1 MVRPIANSTEKRK
14 INSILYSEPQQQ
26 QNKIVWNKENNE
38 KIIQNGNIDKFP
50 ARKYNIFNTNLSNI

>member
-26 QNKIVWNKENNE
+26 QNKIV
-38 KIIQNGNIDKFP
+38 
-50 ARKYNIFNTNLSNI
+50 